1 MTPRAAAARYAR
13 ALFDVAVTDRLD
25 LERAEQELVA
35 FAGVLKANPSLGRV
49 LTNPA
54 VPAPRKAAVV
64 RELLTRSS
72 VLPQVG
78 RLLTLLAERDRLMLL
93 DDLIAAFQDRVM
105 EHHQVVRA
113 ELTTAIELPADRV
126 AVLREGLARATGRR
140 VHLQTRV
147 DPSIVGGA
155 VTRIGSTVY
164 DGSVTGQLQRLK
176 ERLLD
181 TDDGRRTTDDGLY
194 EHQS

>member
-13 ALFDVAVTDRLD
+13 ALFDVAVKDRLD
-25 LERAEQELVA
+25 LDRAERELAA
-35 FAGVLKANPSLGRV
+35 FAGVLEANPSLGRV

-64 RELLTRSS
+64 RELVTRSS
-72 VLPQVG
+72 VLPQVA
-78 RLLTLLAERDRLMLL
+78 RLLTLLAERDRLVLL
-93 DDLIAAFQDRVM
+93 DDLIAAFQERVM

-126 AVLREGLARATGRR
+126 AVLREGLARATGRQ

-176 ERLLD
+176 ERLLE
-181 TDDGRRTTDDGLY
+181 TEG
-194 EHQS
+194 